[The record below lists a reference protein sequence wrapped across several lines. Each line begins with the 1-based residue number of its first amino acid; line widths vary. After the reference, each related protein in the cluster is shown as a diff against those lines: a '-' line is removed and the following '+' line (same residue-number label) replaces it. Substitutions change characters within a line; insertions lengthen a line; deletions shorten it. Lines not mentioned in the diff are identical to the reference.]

1 MGKDMTL
8 TVIRLPS
15 TVHLMDGDRFV
26 VAMRL
31 ADLVAMVGKVE
42 TGDRVR
48 ISATIVERIEVI
60 NRQASG
66 ESQQEASP

>member
-1 MGKDMTL
+1 MTL
-8 TVIRLPS
+8 TVVVLPT

-31 ADLVAMVGKVE
+31 ADLEAMVGKVE

-48 ISATIVERIEVI
+48 IDATIVERIETL
-60 NRQASG
+60 NRQAAG
-66 ESQQEASP
+66 EPQK